1 MHEHELWLTAFF
13 NNNLA
18 GLANSFLALFN
29 LKAEHPERPWE
40 NWIVME
46 ILIFAI
52 IVVLVA
58 ILRSSFSVEKPGK
71 LQHLFEVLFAFLK
84 NTADEVGIQH
94 SERYV
99 PYFGTVFTFI
109 LFMNLLGI
117 IPTFESP
124 TMSANVTAGLAICT
138 FLYFNYMGL
147 RVQGG
152 GYLKH
157 FLGPVWWLIPLMI
170 PIEVMGLFAKP
181 LSLTIRLFANM
192 FAGEQVTVQF
202 IKLTY
207 FIIPVIFMAL
217 HVFVSFLQAY
227 IFTLL
232 SMIYISGATTHEEH

>member
-1 MHEHELWLTAFF
+1 MHEHELWLTALF
-13 NNNLA
+13 NQYLA
-18 GLANSFLALFN
+18 RLANSVLGLLNITA
-29 LKAEHPERPWE
+29 KDHDHPWE
-40 NWIVME
+40 NWLVME
-46 ILIFAI
+46 LLIFTI

-58 ILRSSFSVEKPGK
+58 ILRTSMSVERPGK
-71 LQHLFEVLFAFLK
+71 LQHLFEVIFGFLK
-84 NTADEVGIQH
+84 TTADEVGIHH

-109 LFMNLLGI
+109 LFMNLVGI
-117 IPTFESP
+117 IPSFEAP
-124 TMSANVTAGLAICT
+124 TMSANVTCGLALCT
-138 FLYFNYMGL
+138 FLYFNYMGF
-147 RVQGG
+147 REQGG

-207 FIIPVIFMAL
+207 FVIPVIFMAL

-232 SMIYISGATTHEEH
+232 SMIYVSGATTHEEA

>member
-18 GLANSFLALFN
+18 GLANSFLSIFN
-29 LKAEHPERPWE
+29 IKAQNPERPWE

-46 ILIFAI
+46 ILI
-52 IVVLVA
+52 VLMLMVLVA
-58 ILRSSFSVEKPGK
+58 AVRSSFSVDKPGK
-71 LQHLFEVLFAFLK
+71 LQHLFEVMFSFLK
-84 NTADEVGIQH
+84 NTADEVGIHH
-94 SERYV
+94 SERYIG
-99 PYFGTVFTFI
+99 YFGTVFVTI

-124 TMSANVTAGLAICT
+124 TMSAYVTCGFAICT

-147 RVQGG
+147 REQGA

-202 IKLTY
+202 LKLTY
-207 FIIPVIFMAL
+207 LVIPVIFMAL

-232 SMIYISGATTHEEH
+232 SMIYVSGATAHEEH